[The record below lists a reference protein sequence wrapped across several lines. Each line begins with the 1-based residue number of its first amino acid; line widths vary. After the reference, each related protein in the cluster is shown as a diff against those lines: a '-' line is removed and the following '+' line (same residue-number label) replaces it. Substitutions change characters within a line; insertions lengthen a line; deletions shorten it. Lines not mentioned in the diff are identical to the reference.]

1 VQLVLAGHGRP
12 VRGARELTAAN
23 RRTIAERMD
32 RIRTALADGPRTAFD
47 LVPDRVSEMA
57 PGLLWLAFLFTGT
70 LGLGQLFGAE
80 RENQCLDALLL
91 SPLDRGALFLAKVCF
106 NFILML
112 LVEIVVIPL
121 FWILFNLQTWNLLP
135 RIFFISLLG
144 TVGFCVLGTIMSAIT
159 LRARQTTSIT
169 DTGIDVQVVNG
180 PDLSFDSQAS
190 NLTQIDTYGHGT
202 HMAGII
208 AGRDDGL
215 ATLRVDRGVLGVDGE
230 RDAGDDEDEPLGALG
245 ELVEELHRDPATERV
260 PDDRCRQHPLPL
272 GDGRHVLGVGG
283 QPLDLGEGSR
293 PSVAGQV
300 GDQDSVPPCQ

>member
-1 VQLVLAGHGRP
+1 MKLLRQAYLILRKDLVLELR
-12 VRGARELTAAN
+12 RRESLITMFFFG
-23 RRTIAERMD
+23 T
-32 RIRTALADGPRTAFD
+32 LLLFVFHFSFD

-121 FWILFNLQTWNLLP
+121 FWILFNLRTWNLLP

-159 LRARQTTSIT
+159 LRARARELLLPLVLFPLMIPV
-169 DTGIDVQVVNG
+169 I
-180 PDLSFDSQAS
+180 
-190 NLTQIDTYGHGT
+190 
-202 HMAGII
+202 
-208 AGRDDGL
+208 L
-215 ATLRVDRGVLGVDGE
+215 ATIQCLGAVIHAGEIADALPWLRLLIGFDVIFLTLGVLVFDWVIE
-230 RDAGDDEDEPLGALG
+230 I
-245 ELVEELHRDPATERV
+245 
-260 PDDRCRQHPLPL
+260 
-272 GDGRHVLGVGG
+272 
-283 QPLDLGEGSR
+283 
-293 PSVAGQV
+293 
-300 GDQDSVPPCQ
+300 